1 MSSVPQKQV
10 EYVQAQPVTAPQAQ
24 TMPVDPRVAA
34 KGLQPGGLYEEER
47 YCGLVS
53 ILIGCFLFPC
63 ICCCPIDKKETYT
76 EPGTGRKVTLGG
88 PVRV

>member
-1 MSSVPQKQV
+1 MSAPQTKQV
-10 EYVQAQPVTAPQAQ
+10 EYVQAQPAMAPQAQ
-24 TMPVDPRVAA
+24 DMPVDPRVAA
-34 KGLQPGGLYEEER
+34 RGLQPGGLYEEQR

-76 EPGTGRKVTLGG
+76 EPGTGRKVTLSGA
-88 PVRV
+88 VNV